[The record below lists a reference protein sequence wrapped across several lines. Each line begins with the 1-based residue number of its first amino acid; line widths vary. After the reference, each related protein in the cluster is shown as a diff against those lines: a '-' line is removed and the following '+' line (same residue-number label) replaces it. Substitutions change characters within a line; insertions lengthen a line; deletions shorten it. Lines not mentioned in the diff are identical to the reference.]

1 MATDKQRPLVTI
13 VALVA
18 VALVLLVVLALI
30 FWPAE
35 EPEPEPQPAEPTVM
49 PEPEPRPESEP
60 PAEPA
65 PEPKP
70 EPEPEPLP
78 SLDESDD
85 ALVKEL
91 KESVEGEAPLDLLSE
106 SEVLRKWVRA
116 INAAE
121 DGDLVHEYRPLISP
135 APPLKVAKVGEAR
148 TEAEQEYR
156 LLPENYER
164 YDPYVELLTRME
176 PEQMAR
182 LYQRYRPLL
191 EQAFSEQ
198 GTDKESFHQVL
209 LNTIDLLL
217 AAPEPPEDIR
227 LERPKVFYEFRDPKL
242 ESLPAPQKLMVRMGP
257 EHSRTV
263 KRVLRQ
269 LRRELQ
275 ALPEPDEEA

>member
-49 PEPEPRPESEP
+49 PEPEPQPERQV

-65 PEPKP
+65 P

-78 SLDESDD
+78 PLDESDD
-85 ALVKEL
+85 ALVREL
-91 KESVEGEAPLDLLSE
+91 ENSVEGEAPLDLLSE

-135 APPLKVAKVGEAR
+135 APPLKVAKVGSAR

-156 LLPENYER
+156 LLPDNYKR
-164 YDPYVELLTRME
+164 YDPYVELLTSME
-176 PEQMAR
+176 PEQTAQ

-198 GTDKESFHQVL
+198 GTDKDSFHQVL
-209 LNTIDLLL
+209 LNTIDQLL

-242 ESLPAPQKLMVRMGP
+242 ESLPAPQKLMIRMGP
-257 EHSRTV
+257 ERSQKV
-263 KRVLRQ
+263 KRALRE

-275 ALPEPDEEA
+275 AIPEPEDAP

>member
-35 EPEPEPQPAEPTVM
+35 EPEPEPQAPEPTQL
-49 PEPEPRPESEP
+49 PEPEPQPEP
-60 PAEPA
+60 QRPAEPA
-65 PEPKP
+65 PEP

-78 SLDESDD
+78 PLDESDD
-85 ALVKEL
+85 ALVREL
-91 KESVEGEAPLDLLSE
+91 QERVQGTAPLDLLSE
-106 SEVLRKWVRA
+106 SEMLRKWVRA

-135 APPLKVAKVGEAR
+135 APPLKVAKVGTAR

-164 YDPYVELLTRME
+164 YEPYVELLTRME

-209 LNTIDLLL
+209 LDTIDQLL
-217 AAPEPPEDIR
+217 AAPEPPQDIR

-242 ESLPAPQKLMVRMGP
+242 ESLPAPQKLMVRIGP
-257 EHSRTV
+257 ENSQTV
-263 KRVLRQ
+263 KRVLRE
-269 LRRELQ
+269 LRQELQ
-275 ALPEPDEEA
+275 SLPEPDSGS

>member
-49 PEPEPRPESEP
+49 PEPEPRPEPEP

-70 EPEPEPLP
+70 EPEPLP
-78 SLDESDD
+78 PLDESDD

-121 DGDLVHEYRPLISP
+121 DGDLVHEYRPLITP

-217 AAPEPPEDIR
+217 AAPESPEDIR

-257 EHSRTV
+257 EHSQTV

>member
-30 FWPAE
+30 FWPSE
-35 EPEPEPQPAEPTVM
+35 EPEPEPREPVVTLEPTPEPD
-49 PEPEPRPESEP
+49 PEPEPESP
-60 PAEPA
+60 SEPA
-65 PEPKP
+65 PEP

-78 SLDESDD
+78 PLDESDD
-85 ALVKEL
+85 ILVREL
-91 KESVEGEAPLDLLSE
+91 EESVEGEAPLDLLSE

-121 DGDLVHEYRPLISP
+121 EGDLVHEYRPLISP
-135 APPLKVAKVGEAR
+135 APPLKVAKVGTAR

-164 YDPYVELLTRME
+164 YKPYVELLTRME

-209 LNTIDLLL
+209 LDTIDQLL
-217 AAPEPPEDIR
+217 AAPEPPEEIR

-242 ESLPAPQKLMVRMGP
+242 ESLPAPQKLMIRMGP
-257 EHSRTV
+257 EHSQTV
-263 KRVLRQ
+263 KRVLRE
-269 LRRELQ
+269 LREELQ
-275 ALPEPDEEA
+275 TLPEPEGAP